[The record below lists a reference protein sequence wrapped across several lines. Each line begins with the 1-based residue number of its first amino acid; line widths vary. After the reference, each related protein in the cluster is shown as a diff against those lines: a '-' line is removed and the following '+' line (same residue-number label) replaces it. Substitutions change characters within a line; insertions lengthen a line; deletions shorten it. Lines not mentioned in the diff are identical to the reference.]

1 MANQLCKYGMTLR
14 LRALDMAFAMPMLR
28 RASAVIPKLG

>member
-1 MANQLCKYGMTLR
+1 MMNRSYNFAMTLR
-14 LRALDMAFAMPMLR
+14 LRALDMAFAMPMLW